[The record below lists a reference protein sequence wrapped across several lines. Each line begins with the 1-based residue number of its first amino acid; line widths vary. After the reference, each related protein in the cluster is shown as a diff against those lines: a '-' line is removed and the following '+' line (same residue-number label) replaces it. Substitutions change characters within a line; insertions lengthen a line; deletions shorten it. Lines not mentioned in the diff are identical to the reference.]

1 MRVQLTTTERGTGP
15 WFWLR
20 PALAVAVSALLFVG
34 IIVLRWSVGDAD
46 DAISMLYVLPVAL
59 LALSF
64 GLRAGLGAGAFAVGL
79 LVLWVTTAGESLSVF
94 GWLSRA
100 VPPLLLGLLVGAA
113 ADRIRDAA
121 RVERHA
127 AEVALLQREA
137 AEINDHVLQQMA
149 AAKWLLE
156 AGRTADGVDVLA
168 ETMDTAQQLVARMLG
183 PDSVLP
189 EVPRGAP
196 PAGCRSLG

>member
-1 MRVQLTTTERGTGP
+1 MRLQLTTTERGTGP

-20 PALAVAVSALLFVG
+20 PALAVTVSALLFVG

-113 ADRIRDAA
+113 TDRIRDAA
-121 RVERHA
+121 RTERHA

-156 AGRTADGVDVLA
+156 AGLTEDGVDLLA
-168 ETMDTAQQLVARMLG
+168 DTMETAQQLVARMLG
-183 PDSVLP
+183 PDSVLL
-189 EVPRGAP
+189 EGPRRAP
-196 PAGCRSLG
+196 PAPCRSLG